1 MYDLNFDFIFL
12 FIAGKGTKIPLLQ
25 NYQHAQEFRVN
36 WTDEATGTPQE
47 QIVSGQKNVDNL
59 TAQNASCNP
68 KVMKLEKNA
77 IPQVGAGRL
86 LRLESSFTLSEA
98 IDKVKQH
105 LGLKHLRVA
114 VANNA
119 DLGEKKSQKSKKIKS
134 FKKKSKSEK
143 PEEFTRKKLKN

>member
-1 MYDLNFDFIFL
+1 M
-12 FIAGKGTKIPLLQ
+12 
-25 NYQHAQEFRVN
+25 
-36 WTDEATGTPQE
+36 
-47 QIVSGQKNVDNL
+47 DNL

-119 DLGEKKSQKSKKIKS
+119 DLGEKKVQKSKKIKS
-134 FKKKSKSEK
+134 FKKKSKSE
-143 PEEFTRKKLKN
+143 ET

>member
-25 NYQHAQEFRVN
+25 NYQHAQEFRVT

-98 IDKVKQH
+98 IEKVKQH

-114 VANNA
+114 VANNT
-119 DLGEKKSQKSKKIKS
+119 DLGEKKVQKSKKIKS
-134 FKKKSKSEK
+134 FKKKSKSE
-143 PEEFTRKKLKN
+143 ET

>member
-1 MYDLNFDFIFL
+1 
-12 FIAGKGTKIPLLQ
+12 
-25 NYQHAQEFRVN
+25 
-36 WTDEATGTPQE
+36 
-47 QIVSGQKNVDNL
+47 
-59 TAQNASCNP
+59 
-68 KVMKLEKNA
+68 MKLEKNA

-119 DLGEKKSQKSKKIKS
+119 DLGEKKVQKIQENQV
-134 FKKKSKSEK
+134 FQ
-143 PEEFTRKKLKN
+143 EEIQV

>member
-1 MYDLNFDFIFL
+1 M
-12 FIAGKGTKIPLLQ
+12 
-25 NYQHAQEFRVN
+25 
-36 WTDEATGTPQE
+36 
-47 QIVSGQKNVDNL
+47 DNL

-86 LRLESSFTLSEA
+86 LRLDSSFTLSES

-119 DLGEKKSQKSKKIKS
+119 DLGEKKSKKSKKIKS
-134 FKKKSKSEK
+134 FKKKSKSE
-143 PEEFTRKKLKN
+143 ENQRIHKKKVEKL

>member
-1 MYDLNFDFIFL
+1 MARKFKRKIFFDFCFHFIL

-47 QIVSGQKNVDNL
+47 QIVLGQKNVDDL
-59 TAQNASCNP
+59 VAQNASCNP

-77 IPQVGAGRL
+77 IPQVGAGRQL
-86 LRLESSFTLSEA
+86 QLESSLTLSEA

-119 DLGEKKSQKSKKIKS
+119 DLGEKQTDTQSSCQENQV
-134 FKKKSKSEK
+134 FQ
-143 PEEFTRKKLKN
+143 EEIQV

>member
-1 MYDLNFDFIFL
+1 M
-12 FIAGKGTKIPLLQ
+12 
-25 NYQHAQEFRVN
+25 
-36 WTDEATGTPQE
+36 
-47 QIVSGQKNVDNL
+47 DNL

-119 DLGEKKSQKSKKIKS
+119 DLGEKKSKNPRKSSLSRRNPSLKKPKNSQEKS
-134 FKKKSKSEK
+134 
-143 PEEFTRKKLKN
+143 

>member
-1 MYDLNFDFIFL
+1 MIRFFL
-12 FIAGKGTKIPLLQ
+12 FAGKGTKIPLLQ
-25 NYQHAQEFRVN
+25 NYQHAQEFRVT

-86 LRLESSFTLSEA
+86 LRLESSFTLSES

-119 DLGEKKSQKSKKIKS
+119 DLGEKKSKNPRKSSLSRRNPSLKKPKNSQEKS
-134 FKKKSKSEK
+134 
-143 PEEFTRKKLKN
+143 

>member
-1 MYDLNFDFIFL
+1 MIRFFL
-12 FIAGKGTKIPLLQ
+12 FAGKGTKIPLLQ
-25 NYQHAQEFRVN
+25 NYQHAQEFRVT
-36 WTDEATGTPQE
+36 WTDGATGTPQE

-119 DLGEKKSQKSKKIKS
+119 DLGEKKVQKSKKIKS
-134 FKKKSKSEK
+134 FKKKSKSE
-143 PEEFTRKKLKN
+143 ET

>member
-1 MYDLNFDFIFL
+1 MARKFKRKIFFDFCFHFIL

-47 QIVSGQKNVDNL
+47 QIVLGQKNVDDL
-59 TAQNASCNP
+59 VAQNASCNP

-114 VANNA
+114 VANNG
-119 DLGEKKSQKSKKIKS
+119 DLGEKKVQKSKKIKS
-134 FKKKSKSEK
+134 FKKKSKSE
-143 PEEFTRKKLKN
+143 ET